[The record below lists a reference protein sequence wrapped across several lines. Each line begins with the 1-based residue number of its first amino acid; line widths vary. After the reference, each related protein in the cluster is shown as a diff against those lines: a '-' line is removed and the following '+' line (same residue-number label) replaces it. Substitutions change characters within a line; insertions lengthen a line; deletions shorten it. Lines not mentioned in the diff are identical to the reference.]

1 MSPSETSSMS
11 GWFQTNRTLPS
22 IDSLRASLVEPVQ
35 AVAFW
40 TAIGLPL
47 VYVPMLATGTGWQ
60 NPIALL
66 ALLLLNVAAFVV
78 GHEHNLPESGR
89 SQP

>member
-11 GWFQTNRTLPS
+11 GWSQTNRTLPS
-22 IDSLRASLVEPVQ
+22 IDSVRSSLVEPVQ
-35 AVAFW
+35 AIAFW
-40 TAIGLPL
+40 AAIGLPL
-47 VYVPMLATGTGWQ
+47 VYVPMLATGAVWQ

-66 ALLLLNVAAFVV
+66 ALLMLNIAAFVV

-89 SQP
+89 SQD

>member
-1 MSPSETSSMS
+1 MSPSETSSLS
-11 GWFQTNRTLPS
+11 GWLRTDRTLPS
-22 IDSLRASLVEPVQ
+22 IESVRANLVEPVQ
-35 AVAFW
+35 AIAFW

-47 VYVPMLATGTGWQ
+47 VYLPMLATGAVWQ
-60 NPIALL
+60 NPMALL

-89 SQP
+89 SQQ